1 MSDKGLDAQSHGK
14 SLWLKEF
21 MRLEP
26 DDLAEDTSKPVI
38 AEEREDN
45 FLITKFEQEHGVSAE
60 LQPPK
65 LEEFMSP
72 SPD

>member
-1 MSDKGLDAQSHGK
+1 
-14 SLWLKEF
+14 

-45 FLITKFEQEHGVSAE
+45 FLITKFEQEHGVTAE